1 VLAVRNVSKVFGTDA
16 QRYLALDGIDL
27 EVHSGEL
34 VCLLGPS
41 GCGKSTLLNI
51 LAGFDRP
58 SGGAVDFEGAPVRG
72 AGKDRVMFFQD
83 AGAALLPWLSAE
95 ENVRFALRVRKL
107 PKAEWPAI
115 IDKYLAMVGLAEH
128 RHKFPAQLS
137 GGMRQRLQIARALA
151 VEPKVL
157 LMDEPFAAL
166 DALTRRRMHGFLLDI
181 WQRTGKT
188 IVFVTHDIG
197 EAVTLADRIC
207 VMSLGPGS
215 RITEVIDVGLP
226 RPRDLADPRSAQLF
240 KKVEGLLA

>member
-1 VLAVRNVSKVFGTDA
+1 MLAVRNVRKSFGEKAD
-16 QRYLALDGIDL
+16 RYLALDGIDL
-27 EVHSGEL
+27 EISKGEF

-51 LAGFDRP
+51 LAGFEKVTE
-58 SGGAVDFEGAPVRG
+58 GTVDFEGAPVRG
-72 AGKDRVMFFQD
+72 AGRDRVMFFQD
-83 AGAALLPWLSAE
+83 AGAALLPWLSVE
-95 ENVRFALRVRKL
+95 ENVRFALRVRRM

-128 RHKFPAQLS
+128 RNKFPSQLS

-157 LMDEPFAAL
+157 LMDEPFGAL
-166 DALTRRRMHGFLLDI
+166 DALTRRRMHGFLLEI
-181 WQRTGKT
+181 WQRTGT
-188 IVFVTHDIG
+188 TVVFVTHDIA

-215 RITEVIDVGLP
+215 RITDVIPVALA
-226 RPRDLADPRSAQLF
+226 RPRDLADPQAGKLF
-240 KKVEGLLA
+240 KRIEGLLM